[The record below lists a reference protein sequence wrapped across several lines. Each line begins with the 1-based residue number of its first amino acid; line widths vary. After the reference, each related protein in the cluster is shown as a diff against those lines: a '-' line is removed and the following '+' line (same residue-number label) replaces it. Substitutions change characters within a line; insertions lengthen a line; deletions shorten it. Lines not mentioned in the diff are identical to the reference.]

1 MLAELTALWG
11 FAFVQPVLDVFGR
24 SPEQFVFRRADAT
37 TVVVFALGLT
47 VVPIAALWL
56 IEQLGAV
63 AHRVVG
69 QVLAGAPSPGR
80 VLRMAGQSQGCDRP
94 A

>member
-24 SPEQFVFRRADAT
+24 SPEQFVFRHADAT
-37 TVVVFALGLT
+37 TVVVFALALT
-47 VVPIAALWL
+47 IVPIAALWV

-69 QVLAGAPSPGR
+69 QVLHVAFVALLLGVIALRILKNAGSG
-80 VLRMAGQSQGCDRP
+80 
-94 A
+94 